1 MRSLIL
7 PLTGSKEGVEG
18 KVANAVDN
26 TGPPLSWVKRYSFEG
41 RLAMLLVALL
51 LLLYRANQDSLKE
64 TWYFSHRLT
73 GSINTIKKKIVP
85 CFQWHVR
92 AFIVSTGTI

>member
-1 MRSLIL
+1 VRGIVL
-7 PLTGSKEGVEG
+7 PLNGSKEGVEG

-26 TGPPLSWVKRYSFEG
+26 TGPPLDWVKRYSFEG

-51 LLLYRANQDSLKE
+51 LSLYRANQDSLKE